1 MRAVTQRR
9 PVGPDWPIDKD
20 WKEAVLDE
28 MKARGW
34 TQAEMARH
42 VGVTPA
48 SISYLLSPTKT
59 WQSKLVPAVH
69 AALGWPPPM
78 TTVSVGE
85 DDLADIRRLW
95 TELTR
100 EQKLLVTNLAE
111 QLTRKK

>member
-28 MKARGW
+28 MRARGW
-34 TQAEMARH
+34 SQAELARH

-48 SISYLLSPTKT
+48 SISYLLSPSKT

-69 AALGWPPPM
+69 AVFGWPPPAS
-78 TTVSVGE
+78 TVTVGD
-85 DDLADIRRLW
+85 DDLSTIRQLW
-95 TELTR
+95 SALTP

-111 QLTRKK
+111 QLTKKK